1 MRITVIGPTSPYRG
15 GIAHYNTVLCNELKK
30 THEVQAISF
39 TRLYPKKLF
48 PGADQRDP
56 NSKEKIECDSTEIID
71 SINPLT
77 WIKAAN
83 KVKETNPDLVILYW
97 WTPYFTFNFRALTAL
112 IKQKTNAKIL
122 FICHNVS
129 PHDARFVD
137 KLLTKQ
143 ALKNANY
150 FIVHAKEEKENL
162 LKIIP
167 NAKVIQHVHPIYN
180 VFKEKY
186 IKSNV
191 IKDLNLRKKVILFFG
206 FVRKYKGLKYLVRA
220 MPKLVE
226 KYSELDLIVVGEFW
240 NDGLEDK
247 EELLSSPVKDHIKLI
262 DYYVPNESVGNYF
275 EACDICVLPYITA
288 TNSGIVQTAFGFDK
302 PVIVTRVGGLPE
314 VVEHNKTGLVI
325 DPESSDAIVEAVI
338 DFYDNNKSFT
348 ENIEKEK
355 DRFSWSKMI
364 EVIENLKKD

>member
-15 GIAHYNTVLCNELKK
+15 GISHYNTVLCNELKK

-39 TRLYPKKLF
+39 TRLYPKMLF

-56 NSKEKIECDSTEIID
+56 NSKEKIECESTEIID

-77 WIKAAN
+77 WIKAAD
-83 KVKETNPDLVILYW
+83 KIKATNPDLVIMYW
-97 WTPYFTFNFRALTAL
+97 WTPYFTFNFRTLSTL

-129 PHDARFVD
+129 PHDARLVD
-137 KLLTKQ
+137 KILTKH
-143 ALKNANY
+143 ALKNADY

-162 LKIIP
+162 LKLIP
-167 NAKVIQHVHPIYN
+167 NAKVTQHVHPIYDI
-180 VFKEKY
+180 FKEKY
-186 IKSNV
+186 QK
-191 IKDLNLRKKVILFFG
+191 KEDLTKTLNLRKKVILFFG
-206 FVRKYKGLKYLVRA
+206 FVRKYKGLKYLIRA
-220 MPKLVE
+220 MPKLIE
-226 KYSELDLIVVGEFW
+226 KYPDLDLLIVGEFW

-247 EELLSSPVKDHIKLI
+247 EELLNSPVKDNIKLI
-262 DYYVPNESVGNYF
+262 DYYVPNENVGNYF
-275 EACDICVLPYITA
+275 EASDICVLPYITA

-302 PVIVTRVGGLPE
+302 PVIVTKVGGLPE

-325 DPESSDAIVEAVI
+325 ESENSDAIIEAVI
-338 DFYDNNKSFT
+338 DFYDNKKDFT
-348 ENIEKEK
+348 KNIQQEK

-364 EVIENLKKD
+364 EVIENLN